1 MGQDRTIKVLLIVV
15 IILVVLLGLRMTVF
29 KDFEFGKNTD
39 FSSEAAVNAI
49 ANQTSAYVNST
60 IKEKNRYNEIEQSM
74 DAYSNK

>member
-39 FSSEAAVNAI
+39 LSSEAAVNAI

-74 DAYSNK
+74 DAYNK